1 MNKFVLAIKDL
12 NLISIK
18 ELLKKEP
25 KWIEWSE
32 DNGKN
37 SLHYLCGLN
46 ISSDPLK
53 ANTGFQICKL
63 LLKSGM
69 DINSVH
75 KIPGNCEVFHATPL
89 WYAYTRGRNERL
101 FTYLLSRG
109 ADPGNCM
116 FAIAWYD
123 DVTSANLFKKYLAKI
138 DEAAGGSTPFFAS
151 FLWKKFDIA
160 KWFLENG
167 ANVNFAD
174 PEGNTALHY
183 AIKRKYKIEQIR
195 LLLQFG
201 AGFNKEN
208 KDGISPK
215 KIAELNNQKK
225 ILNLF
230 EIQQANPGTGDVR

>member
-1 MNKFVLAIKDL
+1 MNKFIRAIKDL
-12 NLISIK
+12 NLTSIE
-18 ELLKKEP
+18 ELVKKEP

-46 ISSDPLK
+46 ISKDPVK
-53 ANTGFQICKL
+53 ADTAFQIYKL
-63 LLKSGM
+63 LLKSGTN
-69 DINSVH
+69 INSIH
-75 KIPGNCEVFHATPL
+75 EIPGNCEVFPATPL

-109 ADPGNCM
+109 ADPDHCM
-116 FAIAWYD
+116 FAIAWYN
-123 DVTSANLFKKYLAKI
+123 DVPSANLFKKYGAKI
-138 DEAAGGSTPFFAS
+138 DEAAGGNTPFFAS
-151 FLWKKFDIA
+151 FIWKKFDIA
-160 KWFLENG
+160 QWFLENG

-174 PEGNTALHY
+174 SEGNTALY
-183 AIKRKYKIEQIR
+183 YGIKRKYKIEYIR

-201 AGFNKEN
+201 AEFNKEN

-230 EIQQANPGTGDVR
+230 EVQ